1 MLLRYTIKRIAR
13 MHQSLI
19 GVGHQARCA
28 CNIRL
33 GHEGGMG
40 LGWGWDPS
48 GILFEIASEVGLIDE
63 KSLGLCR
70 EFADSINVGLI

>member
-1 MLLRYTIKRIAR
+1 